1 MRKLFCII
9 LSIVCMA
16 IFTACTQPE
25 IQDSSSEIIPPQ
37 SESIYN
43 EIESTQE
50 NRPEPQCTVV
60 EISTAEDLL
69 KLSHTYGMD
78 DKDYSKI
85 KYILTDDIDMAG
97 VEGYI
102 PIGHQDQY
110 YMDMNKRGFKSHF
123 DGQGYTIRN
132 LTIDYNGD
140 AEDDDD

>member
-50 NRPEPQCTVV
+50 NQPETQCTVV
-60 EISTAEDLL
+60 EISTANDLL

-85 KYILTDDIDMAG
+85 KYILTDDIDMALLKAL
-97 VEGYI
+97 
-102 PIGHQDQY
+102 
-110 YMDMNKRGFKSHF
+110 KRN
-123 DGQGYTIRN
+123 TEE
-132 LTIDYNGD
+132 L
-140 AEDDDD
+140 A